1 MTTAKHITFIYGSE
15 EYLIEKERRRFISA
29 LTPNDGSEPVLHFFN
44 HETAPATVLETL
56 QSYSFFESASISIW
70 YDCPFLPI
78 KRGGRSRS
86 KLTKDEEWFLKSLS
100 HVPDEN
106 GLLCITKLRR
116 DRGKIDTNAAFFK
129 AFKKMADIVECNP
142 VTDKN
147 VIDYIISYTKT
158 YGLTVSPQAVRY
170 LEGLFQTWDTI
181 PLFYVFSELDKLMI
195 MLADEKKT
203 IDVADV
209 EHLFSGTMEKNLFT
223 FMDEFLRRNGPKTIP
238 YIEGL
243 FSKQDAFL
251 KNVGYM
257 MSRLRLL
264 RAYKELLLKHVP
276 AHQQESILMAVN
288 KGKSVK
294 YAMYHLKKSA
304 NYWKIEELDRL
315 IASIFTL
322 QLNIRRG
329 MAAPIDMEQIICLYC
344 SYKGRS

>member
-1 MTTAKHITFIYGSE
+1 MTTAKHIKFIYGSE
-15 EYLIEKERRRFISA
+15 DYLIEKERRRFISA
-29 LTPNDGSEPVLHFFN
+29 LMPSDGSEPNLHFFT
-44 HETAPATVLETL
+44 HETAAATVVETL

-70 YDCPFLPI
+70 LDCPFLPV

-86 KLTKDEEWFLKSLS
+86 KLTKEEEWFLEALS

-129 AFKKMADIVECNP
+129 AFKNIADVVECNP

-147 VIDYIISYTKT
+147 VMDYIFSYTKRQGFT
-158 YGLTVSPQAVRY
+158 IAPPAVRY
-170 LEGLFQTWDTI
+170 LEGLFQTWETI
-181 PLFYVFSELDKLMI
+181 PLLYVFSELDKMMI
-195 MLADEKKT
+195 MMPDGKAT
-203 IDVADV
+203 IEVSDV

-223 FMDEFLRRNGPKTIP
+223 FMDEFLRRHGEKTIP

-264 RAYKELLLKHVP
+264 RAYKELLKRRVP
-276 AHQQESILMAVN
+276 PHQQESILMAVN

-304 NYWKIEELDRL
+304 DYWKIEELDQL

-329 MAAPIDMEQIICLYC
+329 MATPIDMEQIICLYC
-344 SYKGRS
+344 SHKGRS